1 MSSPCDPAVVSKPS
15 ELPLYEPL
23 VQRVDSRELSTP
35 IEANTD
41 LFHTLPNIFASAH
54 FFCHLD
60 SSLPQSR
67 VPLAR
72 CLLALF
78 ALVCTC
84 WFHPL
89 ALGLAPATRLYLTS
103 DYFTSPIECLPNIF
117 FSCSTTCCEEGSSAP
132 SAPDDLSYFGDDLSC
147 VCSCLHSFF
156 ARRCYHLY
164 SL

>member
-1 MSSPCDPAVVSKPS
+1 MVYVRPWPMCCG
-15 ELPLYEPL
+15 LL
-23 VQRVDSRELSTP
+23 
-35 IEANTD
+35 
-41 LFHTLPNIFASAH
+41 TLGYATVTKNFGRFGLGSVLNIFASAH

-60 SSLPQSR
+60 SSLRQSGF
-67 VPLAR
+67 PLAR

-78 ALVCTC
+78 ALVCMC
-84 WFHPL
+84 WFHLL
-89 ALGLAPATRLYLTS
+89 ALGIAPATRLYLTS

-117 FSCSTTCCEEGSSAP
+117 FSCSTTCCAERPSAP

-156 ARRCYHLY
+156 ARRCHHLY